1 MGTIQNI
8 AGAPVAA
15 EIKRPAP
22 AESGGNAVATAS
34 VANPSQKS
42 RVREPARPKVEF
54 DPRKMQQELEEA
66 VERLNKMMESGRR
79 GLGFSVDNQI
89 NVMVV
94 TVKDTNTGEVVRQIP
109 SEAVLR
115 VAHRIEDLKG
125 ILYSK
130 DV

>member
-8 AGAPVAA
+8 AGMPVATEA
-15 EIKRPAP
+15 KRPAP
-22 AESGGNAVATAS
+22 AESGGQAAAAASAVS
-34 VANPSQKS
+34 PSQKP
-42 RVREPARPKVEF
+42 RVREPATPKVEF
-54 DPRKMQQELEEA
+54 DPKKMQQELEEA
-66 VERLNKMMESGRR
+66 VERLNKMMESSKR
-79 GLGFSVDNQI
+79 GLGFSVDNKI
-89 NVMVV
+89 NVTVV
-94 TVKDTNTGEVVRQIP
+94 TVKDSNTGEVVRQIP

>member
-8 AGAPVAA
+8 AGMPVATEA
-15 EIKRPAP
+15 IRPAP
-22 AESGGNAVATAS
+22 AESGGVAAAATSA
-34 VANPSQKS
+34 ANPSQKP
-42 RVREPARPKVEF
+42 RVRQPEAPKVEF
-54 DPRKMQQELEEA
+54 DPKKMQQELEEA
-66 VERLNKMMESGRR
+66 VERLNKMMESGKR
-79 GLGFSVDNQI
+79 GLAFSVDNKV
-89 NVMVV
+89 NVTVV
-94 TVKDTNTGEVVRQIP
+94 TVKDNNTGEVVRQIP

>member
-8 AGAPVAA
+8 TGAPVAA
-15 EIKRPAP
+15 EVKRPAP

-34 VANPSQKS
+34 VANPSQKP
-42 RVREPARPKVEF
+42 RVREPAPPKVEF

-66 VERLNKMMESGRR
+66 VERLNKMMESGKR

-89 NVMVV
+89 NVTVV

>member
-8 AGAPVAA
+8 AGMTVATEA
-15 EIKRPAP
+15 KRPAP
-22 AESGGNAVATAS
+22 AASGAHAAAVASAVS
-34 VANPSQKS
+34 PSQKPS
-42 RVREPARPKVEF
+42 VREPAPPKVEF

-66 VERLNKMMESGRR
+66 VERLNKMMESGKR
-79 GLGFSVDNQI
+79 GLGFSVDKQI

-130 DV
+130 HV

>member
-8 AGAPVAA
+8 AGMPVATEA
-15 EIKRPAP
+15 IRPAP
-22 AESGGNAVATAS
+22 AESGGVAAAAIS
-34 VANPSQKS
+34 AANPSQKP
-42 RVREPARPKVEF
+42 RVRQPEAPKVEF
-54 DPRKMQQELEEA
+54 DPKKMQQELEEA
-66 VERLNKMMESGRR
+66 VERLNKMMESGKR
-79 GLGFSVDNQI
+79 GLAFSVDNKV
-89 NVMVV
+89 NVTVV
-94 TVKDTNTGEVVRQIP
+94 TVKDNNTGEVVRQIP

>member
-8 AGAPVAA
+8 TGAPVAP

-42 RVREPARPKVEF
+42 RVREPVRPKVEF

>member
-8 AGAPVAA
+8 AGMPVATEA
-15 EIKRPAP
+15 QRPAP
-22 AESGGNAVATAS
+22 AASGGSAAAAAPA
-34 VANPSQKS
+34 ANPSQKS
-42 RVREPARPKVEF
+42 RVREPAAPKVEF
-54 DPRKMQQELEEA
+54 DPRKMQQELQEA
-66 VERLNKMMESGRR
+66 VERLNKMMESGKR
-79 GLGFSVDNQI
+79 GLGFSVDNKI
-89 NVMVV
+89 NVTVV
-94 TVKDTNTGEVVRQIP
+94 TVKDSNTGEVVRQLP

>member
-8 AGAPVAA
+8 TGAPVAA

-22 AESGGNAVATAS
+22 AESGGHTAAAAS
-34 VANPSQKS
+34 AANPSQKP
-42 RVREPARPKVEF
+42 RVREPAPPKVEF
-54 DPRKMQQELEEA
+54 DPKKMQQELEEA
-66 VERLNKMMESGRR
+66 VERLNKMMENGKR
-79 GLGFSVDNQI
+79 GLGFSVDNKI
-89 NVMVV
+89 NVTVV
-94 TVKDTNTGEVVRQIP
+94 TVKDSNTGEVVRQIP